1 MAIVPTHD
9 DKTICIIG
17 AGPTGLAALKTVLDT
32 EQYKSG
38 SYKPT
43 VFEARDQVGGVWQV
57 LHYEPVDDE
66 IPRSAIY
73 DSLTTN
79 LPHPAMSFT
88 SFPFPPSTP
97 LYPVARIV
105 EDYLEEYAHYFG
117 LNIHIR
123 LRTTVVALQ
132 FDSES
137 SKWKVEL
144 STGETHAFDWVIA
157 CNGHYSKPRY
167 PDTPGLSKWLH
178 DKRASHSSWYRRPQN
193 VIGNKILVVGN
204 GPSGID
210 ISGELSRHVKT
221 LVRSITGGA
230 GEVEGNVII
239 RPHAVRYE
247 NNGSVLF
254 EDGSTETGID
264 HCILATGFEMS
275 FPFLS
280 NEDLVP
286 GLPAAVPPLPQEL
299 YNSTYHIFPL
309 AQHLFPFQSR
319 FPTTTIAFLGL
330 LMKVAPFPLVEA
342 QARAVLHVFAHP
354 HELDVA
360 KETADIVT
368 RYDELRAE
376 LQTEDPLAL
385 ANAWHVF
392 KGAEQFDYRDELYAY
407 TAPSFGGDAIVV
419 PQWEKDMYDNKATLK
434 KVWFDL
440 VKEGLADDWV
450 RGVGENGPQ
459 EWVALA
465 ERMMER
471 ARQEQAEAATS

>member
-1 MAIVPTHD
+1 M
-9 DKTICIIG
+9 
-17 AGPTGLAALKTVLDT
+17 DT

-43 VFEARDQVGGVWQV
+43 VFEAREQVGGVWEPS
-57 LHYEPVDDE
+57 EPVDDE
-66 IPRSAIY
+66 PPRSAVY

-79 LPHPAMSFT
+79 VPHPTMAFS
-88 SFPFPPSTP
+88 SLPFPPSTP
-97 LYPVARIV
+97 LYPVARVV
-105 EDYLEEYAHYFG
+105 EDYLEEYANHFG
-117 LNIHIR
+117 LNTHIR

-144 STGETHAFDWVIA
+144 STGATHAFDWVIV
-157 CNGHYSKPRY
+157 CPGHYNKPRY
-167 PDTPGLSKWLH
+167 PDTPGLSRWLH
-178 DKRASHSSWYRRPQN
+178 NKRASHSFWYRRPQN
-193 VIGNKILVVGN
+193 VIGDKILVVGN

-210 ISGELSRHVKT
+210 ISAELSRHVKT

-230 GEVEGNVII
+230 GEEEGNVII

-247 NNGSVLF
+247 DDGSVVF
-254 EDGSTETGID
+254 EDGSVETGID

-280 NEDLVP
+280 DEDLVP

-299 YNSTYHIFPL
+299 YNSTHHIFPL

-319 FPTTTIAFLGL
+319 FPATTIAFLGL

-342 QARAVLHVFAHP
+342 QARAALHVFAHP

-368 RYDELRAE
+368 RYEQLRAE

-385 ANAWHVF
+385 AKAWHVF
-392 KGAEQFDYRDELYAY
+392 KGSEQFDYRDELYAY
-407 TAPSFGGDAIVV
+407 TAPSFGGDAMVV
-419 PQWEKDMYDNKATLK
+419 PQWEKDMYDNKMTLK

-459 EWVALA
+459 DWVALA
-465 ERMMER
+465 ERMMEK
-471 ARQEQAEAATS
+471 ARQEQGEANTS

>member
-1 MAIVPTHD
+1 MGLPAHD

-17 AGPTGLAALKTVLDT
+17 AGPTGLATLKTVLDT

-38 SYKPT
+38 TYKPT
-43 VFEARDQVGGVWQV
+43 VFEAREQVGGVW
-57 LHYEPVDDE
+57 EPSDPVDDE
-66 IPRSAIY
+66 PPRSAIY

-79 LPHPAMSFT
+79 VPHPVMTFS
-88 SFPFPPSTP
+88 SLPFPPSTP
-97 LYPVARIV
+97 LYPVARVV
-105 EDYLEEYAHYFG
+105 EDYLKAYADHFG
-117 LNIHIR
+117 LNTHIR
-123 LRTTVVALQ
+123 LRTTVIALQ
-132 FDSES
+132 FDLES
-137 SKWKVEL
+137 STWKVEL
-144 STGETHAFDWVIA
+144 STGETHTFDWVIV
-157 CNGHYSKPRY
+157 CPGHYNKPRY
-167 PDTPGLSKWLH
+167 PDTPGLTKWLR

-193 VIGNKILVVGN
+193 IIGNKILVVGN

-210 ISGELSRHVKT
+210 ISAELSRHVKT

-230 GEVEGNVII
+230 GEEGNVII

-247 NNGSVLF
+247 DNGGVLF

-280 NEDLVP
+280 DEDLVP

-319 FPTTTIAFLGL
+319 FPATTIAFLGL

-342 QARAVLHVFAHP
+342 QARAAIHIFAHP
-354 HELDVA
+354 HELDVVKA
-360 KETADIVT
+360 TADIVT
-368 RYDELRAE
+368 RYEQLRAE
-376 LQTEDPLAL
+376 LQTDDPLAL
-385 ANAWHVF
+385 AKAWHVF
-392 KGAEQFDYRDELYAY
+392 KGSEQFDYRDELYAY

-419 PQWEKDMYDNKATLK
+419 PQWEKDMYDNKMTLK
-434 KVWFDL
+434 RVWFDL

-459 EWVALA
+459 DWVDLA

-471 ARQEQAEAATS
+471 ARQEQGEAITS